1 MKRIF
6 PMLVC
11 VLMLLQSLFLFAPAA
26 SAVGADAM
34 DASYV
39 VDDLNKMGV
48 DITKYKADAE
58 NDRMELLSFTEF
70 GYKVNGDFSE
80 YGLYLYLWNPS
91 GVKLEDSDLNCIQ
104 LSYGLNAGGKS
115 GYRKYGLEILSW
127 STGSGYEYVFY
138 KMKIKDS
145 RYIAQ
150 KLNKASRTYEFSG
163 VEILRKGNSHAT
175 DYKLGGAFTFTG
187 YHEGCNSSGFSTL
200 WVDAVKFD
208 TVELELHPVTYYSE
222 KTINNSK
229 RQVYDEIFGVY
240 FSVPKAVIKRY
251 GDFSEENLKG
261 LYSVKGCYRE
271 VTTNGILTDSS
282 TLTELFQNSD
292 ISKEDIYFRCKNVGT
307 VDGDNYFRVT
317 DNCTKYLS
325 KSDFVAE
332 TIPEFLYSNV
342 FKKGKTINGVSAS
355 EFAKWYTAS
364 GKNALTR
371 SALKNYTVTKDD
383 IAKAEEFVGFWKAIG
398 NFFKRKGSTETVSFN
413 ALQRISALEA
423 GALNVS
429 AVSETFKVTEADA
442 EELKSFVLKDGNDYT
457 YVMHFAVRE
466 CESDK
471 ITDAGTLNRKAWF
484 NHFDKIKDIGNSYYF
499 EKTVFEDF
507 DILELTFRDEEN
519 KMSVV
524 PVSASPIDVTG
535 GIPSPGA
542 DNPNEKPK
550 ADNPTDWW
558 TLFNSLET
566 WIKVVA
572 VLAVFVLLFLAFR
585 FFGGFF
591 GFVGRI
597 VTAPFRL
604 LGKGISTGV
613 RAGQSLHEGRLE
625 RKAQRE
631 HDEDR
636 ERQKT
641 VDAQMDADRER
652 RQKYEDEDRARR
664 KIVDSMSDADRER
677 RQKYEDE
684 DRARRKTVNS
694 MSDSDRER
702 RQKHEDEDRK
712 RRRTLDKQHDADRE
726 RRLSREIEDRAD
738 RKRRADKQE
747 AKNDIRFGLEMS
759 DRAAR
764 SEKRDRENVRNA
776 YEGKFENAPHT
787 YEGNFETKN

>member
-26 SAVGADAM
+26 SAAGADAM

-91 GVKLEDSDLNCIQ
+91 GVKLEDSDLNSIQ

-138 KMKIKDS
+138 KVKIKDS

-150 KLNKASRTYEFSG
+150 SLNKAMRTYEFSG
-163 VEILRKGNSHAT
+163 VEILRKGNSNAT

-187 YHEGCNSSGFSTL
+187 YHEGCNTSGFSTL
-200 WVDAVKFD
+200 WVDAVKFEVAD
-208 TVELELHPVTYYSE
+208 LELHPVSYFADDTNVLSSSDLQ
-222 KTINNSK
+222 SK
-229 RQVYDEIFGVY
+229 GSEIFGVY
-240 FSVPKAVIKRY
+240 FSVPKWVIEKY
-251 GDFSEENLKG
+251 GNVNDDRLRG
-261 LYSVKGCYRE
+261 LVSVAGDYNE
-271 VTTNGILTDSS
+271 VHINGILTDSNAVRNAATDHDNFYFLSRYYQDSMLGDS
-282 TLTELFQNSD
+282 TRIVHCAYHYPEYLNPRLFEPAADHWVAAFSD
-292 ISKEDIYFRCKNVGT
+292 FIISEAKT
-307 VDGDNYFRVT
+307 VDGIGAQDFLTAYHNSGIDWRGKLHKKYNVT
-317 DNCTKYLS
+317 
-325 KSDFVAE
+325 E
-332 TIPEFLYSNV
+332 TDKATITQGIMLGDW
-342 FKKGKTINGVSAS
+342 FKNLFTGKGGSTSQTQT
-355 EFAKWYTAS
+355 FDL
-364 GKNALTR
+364 LTR
-371 SALKNYTVTKDD
+371 LSPLTVGSLSD
-383 IAKAEEFVGFWKAIG
+383 KAI
-398 NFFKRKGSTETVSFN
+398 
-413 ALQRISALEA
+413 
-423 GALNVS
+423 
-429 AVSETFKVTEADA
+429 SETYLVNEAEADA
-442 EELKSFVLKDGNDYT
+442 LQKFTTSKGAKGETVYL
-457 YVMHFAVRE
+457 MRFAVRDYE
-466 CESDK
+466 VDKLTEAGIKSDGK
-471 ITDAGTLNRKAWF
+471 YNKV
-484 NHFDKIKDIGNSYYF
+484 DIGNSYYF

-519 KMSVV
+519 KKSVV

-535 GIPSPGA
+535 GIPSPGT

-572 VLAVFVLLFLAFR
+572 VVAVFVLLFLAFR

-604 LGKGISTGV
+604 LGKGISSGV

-625 RKAQRE
+625 RKAQKE

-636 ERQKT
+636 AEAKI
-641 VDAQMDADRER
+641 DR
-652 RQKYEDEDRARR
+652 DRRR
-664 KIVDSMSDADRER
+664 KR
-677 RQKYEDE
+677 
-684 DRARRKTVNS
+684 
-694 MSDSDRER
+694 
-702 RQKHEDEDRK
+702 
-712 RRRTLDKQHDADRE
+712 
-726 RRLSREIEDRAD
+726 EDRAD
-738 RKRRADKQE
+738 ELTEKKTE
-747 AKNDIRFGLEMS
+747 SKFGSKPES
-759 DRAAR
+759 
-764 SEKRDRENVRNA
+764 
-776 YEGKFENAPHT
+776 
-787 YEGNFETKN
+787 ETKTEKEKKS

>member
-26 SAVGADAM
+26 SAAGADAM

-91 GVKLEDSDLNCIQ
+91 GVKLEDSDLNSIQ

-138 KMKIKDS
+138 KVKIKDS

-150 KLNKASRTYEFSG
+150 SLNKAMRTYEFSG
-163 VEILRKGNSHAT
+163 VEILRKGNSNAT

-187 YHEGCNSSGFSTL
+187 YHEGCNTSGFSTL

-222 KTINNSK
+222 KTVNNSK
-229 RQVYDEIFGVY
+229 RQVYDEVFGVY
-240 FSVPKAVIKRY
+240 FSVPKAVVKKY
-251 GDFSEENLKG
+251 GDLTDENLKG
-261 LYSVKGCYRE
+261 LHSVKGSYRE
-271 VTTNGILTDSS
+271 ATTNGILTDSD
-282 TLTELFQNSD
+282 TLTALLRNPD
-292 ISKEDIYFRCKNVGT
+292 INKEDIYFRCLNNVAGDGT
-307 VDGDNYFRVT
+307 RIYFRVT
-317 DNCTKYLS
+317 DNCTQYIP
-325 KSDFVAE
+325 KSDFIAGTV
-332 TIPEFLYSNV
+332 PQFLFSNV
-342 FKKGKTINGVSAS
+342 YRKGGSINGVSAS
-355 EFAKWYTAS
+355 EFAKWYTDS

-371 SALKNYTVTKDD
+371 SALKYYTVTKDD
-383 IAKAEEFVGFWKAIG
+383 IGEVAQSVGFWKAIG
-398 NFFKRKGSTETVSFN
+398 NWFVNKGSTEKVSFD
-413 ALQRISALEA
+413 ALQRISTLEA
-423 GALNVS
+423 GSLNAS
-429 AVSETFKVTEADA
+429 AVSEKFKVTEADA
-442 EELKSFVLKDGNDYT
+442 EALKSFALNAGNDYT
-457 YVMHFAVRE
+457 YLMHFAVRE
-466 CESDK
+466 CESDR
-471 ITDAGTLNRKAWF
+471 ITDAGTLDRDAL
-484 NHFDKIKDIGNSYYF
+484 FDYFDEIKSIGNSYYF

-535 GIPSPGA
+535 GIPSPGT
-542 DNPNEKPK
+542 DNPNEKLK

-572 VLAVFVLLFLAFR
+572 VVAVFVLLFLAFR
-585 FFGGFF
+585 FFGGVF

-604 LGKGISTGV
+604 LGKGISSGV
-613 RAGQSLHEGRLE
+613 RAGQSLRAERRE
-625 RKAQRE
+625 RKAQKE

-636 ERQKT
+636 AEAKI
-641 VDAQMDADRER
+641 DR
-652 RQKYEDEDRARR
+652 DRRR
-664 KIVDSMSDADRER
+664 KREDCADELSE
-677 RQKYEDE
+677 K
-684 DRARRKTVNS
+684 KTEA
-694 MSDSDRER
+694 MFRITE
-702 RQKHEDEDRK
+702 KEK
-712 RRRTLDKQHDADRE
+712 R
-726 RRLSREIEDRAD
+726 
-738 RKRRADKQE
+738 KQE
-747 AKNDIRFGLEMS
+747 AL
-759 DRAAR
+759 R
-764 SEKRDRENVRNA
+764 SENKTEN
-776 YEGKFENAPHT
+776 EKGE
-787 YEGNFETKN
+787 

>member
-1 MKRIF
+1 MF
-6 PMLVC
+6 VC

-26 SAVGADAM
+26 SAAGADAM

-91 GVKLEDSDLNCIQ
+91 GVKLEDSDLNIIQ

-138 KMKIKDS
+138 KVKIKDS

-150 KLNKASRTYEFSG
+150 SLNKAMRTYEFSG
-163 VEILRKGNSHAT
+163 VEILRKGNSNAT

-187 YHEGCNSSGFSTL
+187 YHEGCNTSGFSTL

-208 TVELELHPVTYYSE
+208 TVELELHPVTYYSVKE
-222 KTINNSK
+222 DSAAFKK
-229 RQVYDEIFGVY
+229 YDEIFGVY
-240 FSVPKAVIKRY
+240 FSVPKAVVKRY
-251 GDFSEENLKG
+251 GDLTDEKLKG
-261 LYSVKGCYRE
+261 LESVKGCYKE
-271 VTTNGILTDSS
+271 ATVNGILTESDVLGNMVSDSGIP
-282 TLTELFQNSD
+282 NA
-292 ISKEDIYFRCKNVGT
+292 DIYFKCLRKKYMNDKLHPYNEAYYYYMT
-307 VDGDNYFRVT
+307 S
-317 DNCTKYLS
+317 NCDPYVSPRTEIADQYIS
-325 KSDFVAE
+325 TF
-332 TIPEFLYSNV
+332 YWSNV
-342 FKKGKTINGVSAS
+342 FKTDKVMNGISPS
-355 EFAKWYTAS
+355 EFAQWYLAS
-364 GKNALTR
+364 GKNVLTR
-371 SALKNYTVTKDD
+371 SALKNYMVTKDD
-383 IAKAEEFVGFWKAIG
+383 IAEMEEYVGFWKAIG
-398 NFFKRKGSTETVSFN
+398 NCFKGKGSTETVSFD

-423 GALNVS
+423 GALNAN
-429 AVSETFKVTEADA
+429 AVSEKFKVTETDA
-442 EELKSFVLKDGNDYT
+442 EALKSFALKDGNDYT
-457 YVMHFAVRE
+457 YVMHFAVRD
-466 CESDK
+466 CVSAK
-471 ITDAGTLNRKAWF
+471 ITDAGTLDRDAWVDY
-484 NHFDKIKDIGNSYYF
+484 FDEVDIGNSYYF

-524 PVSASPIDVTG
+524 PVSASPIDVSG
-535 GIPSPGA
+535 GIPSPGT

-572 VLAVFVLLFLAFR
+572 VVAVFVLLFLAFR

-604 LGKGISTGV
+604 LGKGISSGV

-625 RKAQRE
+625 RKAQKE

-636 ERQKT
+636 ANLK
-641 VDAQMDADRER
+641 ADRI
-652 RQKYEDEDRARR
+652 RQH
-664 KIVDSMSDADRER
+664 
-677 RQKYEDE
+677 Q
-684 DRARRKTVNS
+684 
-694 MSDSDRER
+694 
-702 RQKHEDEDRK
+702 HEDEDR
-712 RRRTLDKQHDADRE
+712 LE
-726 RRLSREIEDRAD
+726 
-738 RKRRADKQE
+738 RKRRDTKQE
-747 AKNDIRFGLEMS
+747 FKDDIRFAFDVTERNEKLRKKKQASTVKQSGLNSSSTSQIGVGETIS
-759 DRAAR
+759 KKETQTQKKTQNEPKTYVAD
-764 SEKRDRENVRNA
+764 
-776 YEGKFENAPHT
+776 FES
-787 YEGNFETKN
+787 KN